1 MNRISHFEIQADN
14 PERAAKFYRELFGW
28 DIKEWIVSGF
38 EAEDENRRWLVT
50 IGSETEPSINGGIL
64 FRRGPAPGEGQPVN
78 AYVCTISVT
87 DIDESVD
94 KMLKA
99 GGSIALP
106 KAAVTGVGWVV
117 YCKDL
122 EGNIFGMMQEDWS
135 ACQ

>member
-122 EGNIFGMMQEDWS
+122 EGNIFGMMQEEWS

>member
-1 MNRISHFEIQADN
+1 MNRIMQFEIQASN
-14 PERAAKFYRELFGW
+14 PEQAAQFYRELFGW
-28 DIKEWIVSGF
+28 DIKEWVIPGF
-38 EAEDENRRWLVT
+38 EAADDNRRWLIT
-50 IGSETEPSINGGIL
+50 AGSETEPSINGAIV

-78 AYVCTISVT
+78 AYVNTVSVA
-87 DIDESVD
+87 DIDASVD

-106 KAAVTGVGWVV
+106 KMAVTGAGWVV
-117 YCKDL
+117 YGKDP